1 MPVRIFTIVDLPA
14 PFSPMSAT
22 TSPAYAESRMSVRAR
37 TPPKRLLMCSSVR
50 IGSTVRALVRQLS
63 RCSSEDLRELFD
75 VAGVVGE
82 GRRHG
87 GFTIGF
93 HRHLAHAA
101 HRDLLALL

>member
-50 IGSTVRALVRQLS
+50 IGSTVRALVWELR
-63 RCSSEDLRELFD
+63 RTGSSKDLGELLD

-82 GRRHG
+82 GRRHR
-87 GFTIGF
+87 GFAVGF

-101 HRDLLALL
+101 HLDLL